1 MNKQNFLTLT
11 LIISGLALSPVV
23 AEEVNLNRADME
35 SAPTLK
41 TQQESQS
48 IRSGI
53 STVLYNRGLEK
64 KTADKL
70 ATTMLELEDEI
81 YLSPLLETLDEK
93 NIVSKDEV
101 LGYLSTA
108 ALYRQTLDLKKYD
121 VLVGMVSKI
130 KQKSLDAHTLK
141 QLSYLAKV
149 SKEVFV

>member
-48 IRSGI
+48 IRSG
-53 STVLYNRGLEK
+53 
-64 KTADKL
+64 
-70 ATTMLELEDEI
+70 
-81 YLSPLLETLDEK
+81 
-93 NIVSKDEV
+93 
-101 LGYLSTA
+101 
-108 ALYRQTLDLKKYD
+108 
-121 VLVGMVSKI
+121 
-130 KQKSLDAHTLK
+130 K

-149 SKEVFV
+149 SKEVFA

>member
-48 IRSGI
+48 IRSG
-53 STVLYNRGLEK
+53 
-64 KTADKL
+64 
-70 ATTMLELEDEI
+70 
-81 YLSPLLETLDEK
+81 
-93 NIVSKDEV
+93 
-101 LGYLSTA
+101 
-108 ALYRQTLDLKKYD
+108 
-121 VLVGMVSKI
+121 
-130 KQKSLDAHTLK
+130 K